1 MLTNLSIKNFRG
13 IDQLTVDPLKRINL
27 IAGKNGVGK
36 TAVLESLWIFSAPD
50 IPELG
55 VRAGNFRGLPPPSSE
70 SLFLDLFKGFDSQR
84 KIEIIGKAKPASKRR
99 RLTISLRER
108 STSIARLPRQVN
120 TMESARERS
129 TQLQTE
135 GQFEIVL
142 DYVHDDGKKYTSSAW
157 WIEQTLNPPPPIP
170 VQMAL
175 TSAGIRQE
183 REQFPRR
190 PNSVF
195 MGALYRDSLEEEAK
209 RFGALQLQGKDKEI
223 LSVLRTLEPRLESIT
238 PVQVDNMP
246 VMYANLGADRPIAA
260 RLLGEGFNRVFS
272 MAVAMETA
280 RGGML
285 LIDEIENGLHHS
297 VLEDVFSSLLEL
309 AGKFDVQVVATTH
322 SAECIGAAYNA
333 LSRDNAEDFAFHRI
347 DRVDGRSKSTHFNSD
362 MLETAILHEM
372 EVR

>member
-1 MLTNLSIKNFRG
+1 MLTSLSIKNFRG
-13 IDQLTVDPLKRINL
+13 IDQLKIDPLGRISL
-27 IAGKNGVGK
+27 VAGKNGAGK

-50 IPELG
+50 IPELS
-55 VRAGNFRGLPPPSSE
+55 VRTASFRGLPPPSAE
-70 SLFLDLFKGFDSQR
+70 TIFLDLFNGFDTHRQ
-84 KIEIIGKAKPASKRR
+84 IEIVGKTKAVSKRR

-108 STSIARLPRQVN
+108 SSSIARLPQQGGP
-120 TMESARERS
+120 METARERS

-142 DYVHDDGKKYTSSAW
+142 DYVHDNGKKYRSSAW
-157 WIEQTLNPPPPIP
+157 WIEQTLNPPPQTP

-183 REQFPRR
+183 REQFPKR

-195 MGALYRDSLEEEAK
+195 MGALYRDTLEEDAK
-209 RFGALQLQGKDKEI
+209 RYGAMQLQGKDKEI
-223 LSVLRTLEPRLESIT
+223 LSVLRTLEPRLQSIT
-238 PVQVDNMP
+238 PVLMDNLP
-246 VMYANLGADRPIAA
+246 VMYANIGADRPIAA
-260 RLLGEGFNRVFS
+260 RLLGEGFNRIFS
-272 MAVAMETA
+272 MAVAMESA

-297 VLEDVFSSLLEL
+297 VLKDVFSNLMEL
-309 AGKFDVQVVATTH
+309 AVKFDVQVIATTH
-322 SAECIGAAYNA
+322 SLECITAAYEA
-333 LSRDNAEDFAFHRI
+333 LSHGNDDFTFHRI
-347 DRVDGRSKSTHFNSD
+347 DRVEGHSKATYYDGD